1 MDRWTEIRTAY
12 EVAKL
17 GTVSAAADEM
27 AVHRATV
34 IRRIDAL
41 EKELGAK
48 IFHRHT
54 KGYAPTEIGYDLL
67 KVARLTDDQFQQ
79 FLGRSK
85 GLATELSGDL
95 IITSTDMLT
104 NTLMPAIK
112 LCQAAHPGVVV
123 RYLVGPDVARLEY
136 GDAHIAIRTGP
147 SQFALDNI
155 TLPFVTIRSALYAHR
170 DYIEKFGKPDSITE
184 FSSHRFISRDRDEEQ
199 FRLFK
204 WLKKNVPDQNII
216 FRSADMNTKFSALF
230 SGLGIAFLPV
240 HEARVRSDLVEIM
253 PSNPLWDVNFSVV
266 THVDLHRSAKVQAFL
281 QCLRETG
288 YLKSKKKFLEPKP
301 NYFGLAKPE

>member
-12 EVAKL
+12 QVAKL

-27 AVHRATV
+27 GVHRATV
-34 IRRIDAL
+34 IRRIDSL
-41 EKELGAK
+41 EEELSAK

-54 KGYAPTEIGYDLL
+54 KGYTPTEIGHDLL
-67 KVARLTDDQFQQ
+67 NVARLTDDQFQQ

-112 LCQAAHPGVVV
+112 RCQALHPGVVV

-147 SQFALDNI
+147 SQFAPDNI
-155 TLPFVTIRSALYAHR
+155 ALPFVTVRSALYAHR
-170 DYIEKFGKPDSITE
+170 DYIQKFGKPESVKD
-184 FSSHRFISRDRDEEQ
+184 FSDHRFISRDRDEEH
-199 FRLFK
+199 FGLFK
-204 WLKKNVPDQNII
+204 WLKKYVPDENII

-230 SGLGIAFLPV
+230 FGLGIGFLPV
-240 HEARVRSDLVEIM
+240 FEARIRPELEEVM
-253 PSNPLWDVNFSVV
+253 PSNPIWDVNFSVV
-266 THVDLHRSAKVQAFL
+266 THVDLHRSAKVQTFL
-281 QCLRETG
+281 ECLREEG
-288 YLKSKKKFLEPKP
+288 YLKSQKQFLEPKP
-301 NYFGLAKPE
+301 NYSGFGAS

>member
-12 EVAKL
+12 QVAKL

-27 AVHRATV
+27 GVHRATV

-48 IFHRHT
+48 IFHRHA

-67 KVARLTDDQFQQ
+67 NVARLTDDQFKQ

-95 IITSTDMLT
+95 IVTSTDMLT

-112 LCQAAHPGVVV
+112 RCQAAHPGVVV

-147 SQFALDNI
+147 SQFAPDNI
-155 TLPFVTIRSALYAHR
+155 ALPFVTVRSALYAHR
-170 DYIEKFGKPDSITE
+170 DYIQKFGKPESVKD
-184 FSSHRFISRDRDEEQ
+184 FGDHRFISRDRDEEQ
-199 FRLFK
+199 FGLFK
-204 WLKKNVPDQNII
+204 WLKKYVPDQNMI

-230 SGLGIAFLPV
+230 SGLGIGFLPV
-240 HEARVRSDLVEIM
+240 FEARVRPELEQVI
-253 PSNPLWDVNFSVV
+253 PSNPIWDVNFSVV

-281 QCLRETG
+281 ECLREEG
-288 YLKSKKKFLEPKP
+288 YLKSQKQFLEPKP
-301 NYFGLAKPE
+301 NYSGFGAS